1 MHYASVGKSFPATFL
16 VLTQVFLGDG
26 FDPLNHLTIYKPPPP
41 YPGEHH
47 SHFSSSTPDLA
58 SQTLPPLVGGSS
70 PDLVSRRTLGPAAGR
85 HNQVMLLMRL
95 ISCISGRHVLIS
107 TGKGSFNTHLELFL
121 LKGFVVVILRHP
133 SFERGTCSIH
143 NSTLKCDSR
152 ISATGNQCRS
162 YHLT

>member
-1 MHYASVGKSFPATFL
+1 MFIGLFKIITWAQKSSSHSKVFFL
-16 VLTQVFLGDG
+16 SLIYIMQVLGQVFHQHFWLSLKYFLGDG

-85 HNQVMLLMRL
+85 HNQVIFLMRL
-95 ISCISGRHVLIS
+95 ISCISGQHVFP
-107 TGKGSFNTHLELFL
+107 GNMF
-121 LKGFVVVILRHP
+121 GFFRRK
-133 SFERGTCSIH
+133 F
-143 NSTLKCDSR
+143 
-152 ISATGNQCRS
+152 
-162 YHLT
+162 